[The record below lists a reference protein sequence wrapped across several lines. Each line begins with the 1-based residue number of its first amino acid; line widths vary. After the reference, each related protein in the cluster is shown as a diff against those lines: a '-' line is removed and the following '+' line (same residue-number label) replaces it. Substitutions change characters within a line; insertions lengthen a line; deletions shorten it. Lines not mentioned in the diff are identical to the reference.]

1 MSYTRTI
8 IHKGYCIE
16 TRLLSYILFLF
27 VVVVAAVLSSALVPA
42 SPTSGHTQGSFRIVA
57 PPSEVH
63 GKWRQIVGGLP
74 SEGDTALL
82 PSHFGGVQQCLFWFN
97 IRRTPPTMPPTD
109 DNVSY
114 VAESDWVSIPSRE
127 QTAATSLHQSS
138 YADSDAEGFDRTA
151 SGKGGGRN
159 TETEATTRAYGM
171 NGYRSWDF
179 LLYLLAKYR

>member
-57 PPSEVH
+57 PPSEIH

-82 PSHFGGVQQCLFWFN
+82 PSHFGGVQQYLIAFN
-97 IRRTPPTMPPTD
+97 IRKTPPTMPLLD
-109 DNVSY
+109 DNVSQ
-114 VAESDWVSIPSRE
+114 VE
-127 QTAATSLHQSS
+127 
-138 YADSDAEGFDRTA
+138 DSDRHYVPQPIFLCGFSDVEGFDQNCLRQRRREEHRDWGHQDSMA
-151 SGKGGGRN
+151 WRA
-159 TETEATTRAYGM
+159 TEAETLIF
-171 NGYRSWDF
+171 NC
-179 LLYLLAKYR
+179 YLCSDRWRWGW